1 MRRYF
6 ILFVLTFALFDCSSD
21 DDTNTIIQEGTLA
34 DLKNWANPEII
45 EAIENQ
51 GFNIHEGTNP
61 PNIEGSYQISPRVL
75 EATNVPNDFSI
86 GTTFFRINLMFSEQ
100 NNNSLTVNF
109 VGEELNQSGDVHNT
123 QSVENFLENSYI
135 TGSGNSFTVFF
146 KVTEVNGND
155 NEARILYAFSGNI
168 TEDGISNIQN
178 ALFMLN
184 NFGQD
189 EIYIANNTG
198 RIFRDSDGLAEHLVQ

>member
-1 MRRYF
+1 MKKYF
-6 ILFVLTFALFDCSSD
+6 ILLVLTFALFNCSSD
-21 DDTNTIIQEGTLA
+21 DDSTTVIQEGTLA

-51 GFNIHEGTNP
+51 GFIIHEGINP

-75 EATNVPNDFSI
+75 EATNVSNDFPI
-86 GTTFFRINLMFSEQ
+86 GTTFFRINLMFGEQ

-146 KVTEVNGND
+146 KVTEVNGNG

-168 TEDGISNIQN
+168 TEDGIANIQN

-189 EIYIANNTG
+189 GIFIANNTG
-198 RIFRDSDGLAEHLVQ
+198 RIFRDSDELAEHLVQ